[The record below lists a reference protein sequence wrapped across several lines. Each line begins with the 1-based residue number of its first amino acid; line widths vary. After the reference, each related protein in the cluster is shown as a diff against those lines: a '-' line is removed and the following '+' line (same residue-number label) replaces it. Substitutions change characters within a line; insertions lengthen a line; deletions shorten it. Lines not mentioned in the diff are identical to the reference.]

1 MRGLQEGDLICGY
14 AVDLCYGC
22 GYMLRCPR
30 CDMNSCSG
38 GYGEMEDGSDCPE
51 CPRVHKVYHSY
62 RETFRRMYWR
72 DSERIDHERKQH
84 RAKLVAEGFPF
95 ATIEDLRNI

>member
-1 MRGLQEGDLICGY
+1 
-14 AVDLCYGC
+14 
-22 GYMLRCPR
+22 
-30 CDMNSCSG
+30 
-38 GYGEMEDGSDCPE
+38 
-51 CPRVHKVYHSY
+51 
-62 RETFRRMYWR
+62 MYWR